1 MQDILKFKYEEGKM
15 ETRKK
20 KPFNLRCS
28 QGKKK
33 SIVFCN
39 THKAFIQTKFNLSNE
54 TITVS

>member
-20 KPFNLRCS
+20 KTLSIYIAFKE
-28 QGKKK
+28 KKRK
-33 SIVFCN
+33 VFCD